1 MWFFVFIAIAIIG
14 YLIFS
19 QVLDRETKKNFSFL
33 LKIATII
40 FIIILLFCTII
51 ILKNS

>member
-1 MWFFVFIAIAIIG
+1 MWLFILIAIAIIG

-33 LKIATII
+33 LKISTII
-40 FIIILLFCTII
+40 FIIILLFGITI